1 MSALEPA
8 ANGSPDAP
16 VFGEPW
22 EAQAFA
28 LVVALH
34 EQRVFTWP
42 EWTQALTAAI
52 HAEPHDDGAA
62 YYQCWLSALEQ
73 LLGAKGLVAPPDLS
87 ARKESWRRAAHATP
101 HGAPILLEND
111 PPASS

>member
-1 MSALEPA
+1 VGG
-8 ANGSPDAP
+8 NAP
-16 VFGEPW
+16 PNTPIFQEPW
-22 EAQAFA
+22 QAQAFA

-34 EQRVFTWP
+34 GQGVFTWP
-42 EWTQALTAAI
+42 EWTQALAATI
-52 HAEPHDDGAA
+52 HADAHDDGDA

-111 PPASS
+111 PGASS